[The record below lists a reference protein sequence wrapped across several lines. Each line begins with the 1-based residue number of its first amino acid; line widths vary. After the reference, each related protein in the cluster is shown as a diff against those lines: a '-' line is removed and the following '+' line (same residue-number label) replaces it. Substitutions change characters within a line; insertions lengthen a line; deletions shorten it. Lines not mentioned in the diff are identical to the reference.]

1 MYKLTNNP
9 DVVLYESDSTT
20 TSIPRDHRLWAD
32 YQRWLDE
39 GNAPLPV
46 VLVKSLDELK
56 ADLVAA
62 ATAERWARETG
73 GISIGGVQ
81 VGTNLDD
88 QNRLSG
94 VLSAIQLGGLESVDF
109 KAQSGWVQLTATELQ
124 GIALAISAHV
134 QACFTAERAHHEAI
148 EQLQTQAD
156 VDAYDV
162 MAGWPSGSGLG
173 QESPPVAG
181 LGED

>member
-1 MYKLTNNP
+1 MYRLTENEN
-9 DVVLYESDSTT
+9 VVLCMDTQAWVS
-20 TSIPRDHRLWAD
+20 RDTWLWGD
-32 YQRWLDE
+32 YQRWLDA
-39 GNAPLPV
+39 GNTPLPFQSPRTAED
-46 VLVKSLDELK
+46 LKS
-56 ADLVAA
+56 AV
-62 ATAERWARETG
+62 TAERWARETG
-73 GISIGGVQ
+73 GIEIAGVQ
-81 VGTNLDD
+81 VGTALDD

-109 KAQSGWVQLTATELQ
+109 KAQSGWVQLTAPELQ

-162 MAGWPSGSGLG
+162 MAGWPPASGLG
-173 QESPPVAG
+173 HESPPVAG
-181 LGED
+181 LGAG

>member
-1 MYKLTNNP
+1 MYQLTSSP
-9 DVVLYESDSTT
+9 DVILHIDTGT
-20 TSIPRDHRLWAD
+20 NIPRGHWMWAD
-32 YQRWLDE
+32 YQRWMDE
-39 GNAPLPV
+39 GNTAIPV
-46 VLVKSLDELK
+46 VPVRSLDELK

-73 GISIGGVQ
+73 GISIGGVL

-94 VLSAIQLGGLESVDF
+94 VLSAIQLGGLEWVDF
-109 KAQSGWVQLTATELQ
+109 KAQSGWVHLTAPELQ

-148 EQLQTQAD
+148 EQLQTPTD

-162 MAGWPSGSGLG
+162 RAGWPPGSGLG
-173 QESPPVAG
+173 HEGAPVAG
-181 LGED
+181 

>member
-1 MYKLTNNP
+1 MMYQLTENPDTILCVETGTHIPRGHRWWDEYEVWLSAGNNP
-9 DVVLYESDSTT
+9 LPLAPVK
-20 TSIPRDHRLWAD
+20 P
-32 YQRWLDE
+32 LDE
-39 GNAPLPV
+39 V
-46 VLVKSLDELK
+46 K
-56 ADLVAA
+56 ADLAAA
-62 ATAERWARETG
+62 ATAERWNRETG
-73 GISIGGVQ
+73 GIVLGGVQ
-81 VGTNLDD
+81 VGTTLDD

-109 KAQSGWVQLTATELQ
+109 KAQSGWVQLTAPELQ

-148 EQLQTQAD
+148 EQLQTQAE

-173 QESPPVAG
+173 HEGPPVAE
-181 LGED
+181 LGVG

>member
-1 MYKLTNNP
+1 MYQLTENP
-9 DVVLYESDSTT
+9 DVILCVDTGAN
-20 TSIPRDHRLWAD
+20 IPRGHWMWVD
-32 YQRWLDE
+32 YQRWLGD
-39 GNAPLPV
+39 GKTPLPV
-46 VLVKSLDELK
+46 MPVKSLDELK

-109 KAQSGWVQLTATELQ
+109 KAQSGWVQLTAAELQ

-162 MAGWPSGSGLG
+162 MAGWPPGSGLG
-173 QESPPVAG
+173 HESPPVAG
-181 LGED
+181 

>member
-1 MYKLTNNP
+1 MYQLTENL
-9 DVVLYESDSTT
+9 DVILCLDTGAN
-20 TSIPRDHRLWAD
+20 IPRGHRMWSD
-32 YQRWLDE
+32 YEEWLDA
-39 GNAPLPV
+39 GNTPLPLV
-46 VLVKSLDELK
+46 PVKSLAEVK

-62 ATAERWARETG
+62 ATAERWNRETG

-109 KAQSGWVQLTATELQ
+109 KAQSGWVQLTAAELQ

-162 MAGWPSGSGLG
+162 MAGWPPGSGLG
-173 QESPPVAG
+173 HESPPVAG
-181 LGED
+181 LGTD

>member
-1 MYKLTNNP
+1 MYQLTENP
-9 DVVLYESDSTT
+9 DVILCVDTGAN
-20 TSIPRDHRLWAD
+20 IPRGHWMWAD
-32 YQRWLDE
+32 YQRWLDD
-39 GNAPLPV
+39 GNTPLP
-46 VLVKSLDELK
+46 LVPLKSLTEVK
-56 ADLVAA
+56 EDLLAA
-62 ATAERWARETG
+62 ATAERWNRETG
-73 GISIGGVQ
+73 GILLGGVQ
-81 VGTNLDD
+81 VGTALDD

-109 KAQSGWVQLTATELQ
+109 KAQSGWVQLTAAELQ

-162 MAGWPSGSGLG
+162 MAGWPPGSGLG
-173 QESPPVAG
+173 HESPPVAG
-181 LGED
+181 LGTD

>member
-1 MYKLTNNP
+1 MYQLTTDP
-9 DVVLYESDSTT
+9 DRILCLSTN
-20 TSIPRDHRLWAD
+20 TSIPRDHWMWGN

-39 GNAPLPV
+39 GNSPFPV
-46 VLVKSLDELK
+46 ERIRTLDEAK
-56 ADLVAA
+56 ADLVDA
-62 ATAERWARETG
+62 ATAERWERETG
-73 GISIGGVQ
+73 GILIGGVQ
-81 VGTNLDD
+81 VGTGLDD

-109 KAQSGWVQLTATELQ
+109 KAQSGWVQLTAPELQ

>member
-1 MYKLTNNP
+1 MYQLTENP
-9 DVVLYESDSTT
+9 DMILCIDTGAN
-20 TSIPRDHRLWAD
+20 IPRGHWMWAD
-32 YQRWLDE
+32 YEKWLGE
-39 GNAPLPV
+39 GNTPLP
-46 VLVKSLDELK
+46 LIPVKSVEEIR

-62 ATAERWARETG
+62 ATEQRWLHETG
-73 GISIGGVQ
+73 GIDIGGVR
-81 VGTNLDD
+81 VGTGLDD

-109 KAQSGWVQLTATELQ
+109 KAQTGWVVLTAAELQ

-162 MAGWPSGSGLG
+162 MAGWPPASGLG
-173 QESPPVAG
+173 HESPPLAGVASG
-181 LGED
+181 

>member
-1 MYKLTNNP
+1 MYQLTENP
-9 DVVLYESDSTT
+9 DVILCVDTGAN
-20 TSIPRDHRLWAD
+20 IPRGHWMWGD
-32 YQRWLDE
+32 YQRWLDD
-39 GNAPLPV
+39 GKTPLPV
-46 VLVKSLDELK
+46 MPVKSLDELK

-81 VGTNLDD
+81 IGTNLDD

-109 KAQSGWVQLTATELQ
+109 KAQSGWVQLTAAELQ

-162 MAGWPSGSGLG
+162 MAGWPPGSGLG
-173 QESPPVAG
+173 HESPPVAG
-181 LGED
+181 LGTD

>member
-1 MYKLTNNP
+1 MYQLTENH
-9 DVVLYESDSTT
+9 DTILCVETGAF
-20 TSIPRDHRLWAD
+20 IPRDHRLWSD
-32 YQRWLDE
+32 YQRWLDD
-39 GNAPLPV
+39 GNTPLPLV
-46 VLVKSLDELK
+46 PVKSLDELK
-56 ADLVAA
+56 ADLAAA
-62 ATAERWARETG
+62 ATAERWERETG
-73 GISIGGVQ
+73 SIVIGGMQ

-109 KAQSGWVQLTATELQ
+109 KAQSGWVQLTAPELQ
-124 GIALAISAHV
+124 GIALAISTHV

-162 MAGWPSGSGLG
+162 MAGWPPGSGLG
-173 QESPPVAG
+173 HESPPVAG
-181 LGED
+181 LGAD

>member
-1 MYKLTNNP
+1 MYQLTENP
-9 DVVLYESDSTT
+9 DVILCVDTGAN
-20 TSIPRDHRLWAD
+20 IPRGHRMWVD
-32 YQRWLDE
+32 YQRWLDK
-39 GNAPLPV
+39 GNTPLPV
-46 VLVKSLDELK
+46 EPIRTLEEAK

-62 ATAERWARETG
+62 ATAERWSRETG
-73 GISIGGVQ
+73 GIVLNGVR
-81 VGTNLDD
+81 VGTGLDD

-109 KAQSGWVQLTATELQ
+109 KAQSGWVQLAASELQ

-162 MAGWPSGSGLG
+162 MAGWPPASCLG
-173 QESPPVAG
+173 HEGPPVAG
-181 LGED
+181 

>member
-1 MYKLTNNP
+1 MYQLTKDP
-9 DVVLYESDSTT
+9 DVVLSNGTFVSRGTWLWDGYET
-20 TSIPRDHRLWAD
+20 
-32 YQRWLDE
+32 WLKD
-39 GNAPLPV
+39 GNTPLPV
-46 VLVKSLDELK
+46 TPIKSAEDARAE
-56 ADLVAA
+56 LVAA
-62 ATAERWARETG
+62 ATEQRWLHETG
-73 GISIGGVQ
+73 GILINGVR

-109 KAQSGWVQLTATELQ
+109 KAQSGWVQLTAAELQ

-148 EQLQTQAD
+148 EQLQTQAE

-162 MAGWPSGSGLG
+162 MAGWPLGSGLG
-173 QESPPVAG
+173 HESPPVAG
-181 LGED
+181 LGAD

>member
-1 MYKLTNNP
+1 MYQLTEDPNIILCLTTGAHVPRGNP
-9 DVVLYESDSTT
+9 LWDDYE
-20 TSIPRDHRLWAD
+20 LWLED
-32 YQRWLDE
+32 D
-39 GNAPLPV
+39 NTPLPWV
-46 VLVKSLDELK
+46 PVKSLDQLK

-62 ATAERWARETG
+62 ATAERWERETG
-73 GISIGGVQ
+73 GILIGGVQ
-81 VGTNLDD
+81 VGTGLDD

-109 KAQSGWVQLTATELQ
+109 KAQSGWVQLTAPELQ

-156 VDAYDV
+156 VNAYDV

-173 QESPPVAG
+173 HESPLAAG
-181 LGED
+181 LGAV

>member
-1 MYKLTNNP
+1 MILCVDTGAN
-9 DVVLYESDSTT
+9 
-20 TSIPRDHRLWAD
+20 IPRGHWMWVD
-32 YQRWLDE
+32 YQRWLDD
-39 GNAPLPV
+39 GNTPLP
-46 VLVKSLDELK
+46 LVPLKSLTEVK
-56 ADLVAA
+56 EDLLAA
-62 ATAERWARETG
+62 ATAERWNRETG
-73 GISIGGVQ
+73 GIVLGGVQ
-81 VGTNLDD
+81 VGTTLDD

-109 KAQSGWVQLTATELQ
+109 KAQSGWVQLTAAELQ

-162 MAGWPSGSGLG
+162 MAGWPPGSGLG
-173 QESPPVAG
+173 HESPPVAG
-181 LGED
+181 LGTD

>member
-1 MYKLTNNP
+1 MYQLTESP
-9 DVVLYESDSTT
+9 DMILCIDTGAN
-20 TSIPRDHRLWAD
+20 IPRGHWMWAD
-32 YQRWLDE
+32 YQRWLDD
-39 GNAPLPV
+39 GNTPLPLV
-46 VLVKSLDELK
+46 PVKSLAEVK
-56 ADLVAA
+56 ADLLAA
-62 ATAERWARETG
+62 VTAERWNRETG
-73 GISIGGVQ
+73 GITIAGVQ

-94 VLSAIQLGGLESVDF
+94 VLSAIQLGGLTSVDF
-109 KAQSGWVQLTATELQ
+109 KAQSGWVELTAPELQ

-162 MAGWPSGSGLG
+162 MAGWPPASDLG
-173 QESPPVAG
+173 HESPPVAE
-181 LGED
+181 LGVD

>member
-1 MYKLTNNP
+1 MYQITENP
-9 DVVLYESDSTT
+9 DVILCIDTGAN
-20 TSIPRDHRLWAD
+20 IPRGHWMWAD
-32 YQRWLDE
+32 YQRWLDD
-39 GNAPLPV
+39 GNTPLPLV
-46 VLVKSLDELK
+46 PVKSLEELK

-62 ATAERWARETG
+62 ATAERWERETG
-73 GISIGGVQ
+73 GIVIGGVQ
-81 VGTNLDD
+81 VGTGRDD

-109 KAQSGWVQLTATELQ
+109 KAQSGWVQLTAPELQ

-148 EQLQTQAD
+148 EQLQTRAD

-173 QESPPVAG
+173 NESPPVAG
-181 LGED
+181 LGAD

>member
-1 MYKLTNNP
+1 MYQLTTDP
-9 DVVLYESDSTT
+9 DRILCLTT
-20 TSIPRDHRLWAD
+20 NTNIPRGHHLWDD
-32 YQRWLDE
+32 YQCWLDD
-39 GNAPLPV
+39 GNTPLPLV
-46 VLVKSLDELK
+46 QVKSLGELK

-62 ATAERWARETG
+62 ATAERWERETG
-73 GISIGGVQ
+73 GIVIGGVQ
-81 VGTNLDD
+81 VGTGLDD

-109 KAQSGWVQLTATELQ
+109 KAQSGWVQLTAPELQ

-173 QESPPVAG
+173 HESSPVAG
-181 LGED
+181 SGVG